1 MVPVFALLLSDLI
14 CLGSCLGLIPDL
26 PDLARDWV
34 LPGLVSV
41 LAL

>member
-1 MVPVFALLLSDLI
+1 MVPVFALLF
-14 CLGSCLGLIPDL
+14 SCLGLIPDL